1 MKIQI
6 EIHND
11 DADECPDE
19 PWVAMLKVTMDDDQ
33 VAQCS
38 SIGLRAT
45 SYDAVMNTI
54 KDNQRD
60 ADSPYND
67 DAERAIAAALA
78 QWKREHDRR

>member
-38 SIGLRAT
+38 SVGLGVT
-45 SYDAVMNTI
+45 PYDAVMNMI
-54 KDNQRD
+54 KDN
-60 ADSPYND
+60 
-67 DAERAIAAALA
+67 
-78 QWKREHDRR
+78 